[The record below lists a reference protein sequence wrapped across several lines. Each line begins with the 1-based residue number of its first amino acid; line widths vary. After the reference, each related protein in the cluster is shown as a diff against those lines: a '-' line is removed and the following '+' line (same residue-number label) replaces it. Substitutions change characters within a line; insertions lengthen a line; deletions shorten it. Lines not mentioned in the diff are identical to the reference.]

1 MTRSSDIKLDFDRG
15 QRIGL
20 EEAIFCEGKTAD
32 HIVEILTQAKSKQQS
47 FFVNAV
53 KSRDARGDYG
63 DSEF

>member
-47 FFVNAV
+47 FLTI
-53 KSRDARGDYG
+53 
-63 DSEF
+63 